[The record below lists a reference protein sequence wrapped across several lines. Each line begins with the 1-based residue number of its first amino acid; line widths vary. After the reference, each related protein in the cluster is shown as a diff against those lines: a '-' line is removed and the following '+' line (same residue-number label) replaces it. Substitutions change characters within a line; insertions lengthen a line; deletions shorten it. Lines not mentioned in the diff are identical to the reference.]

1 MDSDP
6 EGQKTCGSDGS
17 GSGTLIKINF
27 SDLSFAKS
35 GWDWT
40 DRFFFTIR
48 AGHLSTV
55 GWSARGKVTSI

>member
-1 MDSDP
+1 MDPDP

-27 SDLSFAKS
+27 SDLSFVKS
-35 GWDWT
+35 GIGRT
-40 DRFFFTIR
+40 DFTIR

-55 GWSARGKVTSI
+55 GWSAGKVISI